1 MKHILRAPTFASE
14 DKTRIARLL
23 NVILFATIGVNLV
36 YSFSLLFT
44 LPEPELNLVADGVL
58 LLLQLIALILMRR
71 GELQMASIVLVTGL
85 WLYSNFVIL
94 VFGGSRSPATI
105 IYFLVILSA
114 GLLLGGRVA
123 VLLSIVT
130 VFAAMGLLWVE
141 LAGRLPESM
150 IPITPVYT
158 WVALIMGIAIMAVLL
173 HLAMRSLHEA
183 LGRARENGRALAEKN
198 KELEAT
204 QVILEQR
211 VQELKQAEAALR
223 ASEERLRTVV
233 NNAPVILW
241 GVDRNG
247 VLTFLEGATLDDIE
261 IDPEEFVG
269 LSVFEISD
277 ERVPQLAGQ
286 FRRAMEGETFTTVER
301 MRGRIFEMRYAPMLQ
316 GSDRVVGVI
325 GIAVDITE
333 RRQAEEA
340 LFQAQKSESLGI
352 LAGGI
357 AHDFNNLLVAM
368 LGQTSLAQ
376 SQLPPGH
383 QVQGYLEKA
392 VVAAQKAATLTRQM
406 LAYSGRG
413 DFEIRPIHLNRLIEE
428 NIHLFEAAIPK
439 NVQLAPEL
447 SADLPLIEGD
457 PAQMQQVIMNLILN
471 AVEAIGPES
480 GRVVVRTYLTDGELE
495 EPFQERYAGSPALK
509 DRGVAVEVSDDGCGM
524 ERETVA
530 RIFDPF
536 YSTKPTGQG
545 LGLAAVLGIVKGHN
559 GRIQVNSEPGE
570 GTTFRLMFPVSERS
584 LPQEPEKVQRTNG
597 QLHDRSLVLVIDD
610 EEPVRMAVN
619 DILALE
625 GIDVIVA
632 ANGAQAVTQ
641 LRAHAGE
648 VDLIIL
654 DLSMPG
660 LSGQETLAQLR
671 AIDPEVPVLL
681 SSGYDKRDVRHRFNT
696 DEVSGFLQKPYDG
709 RTLVDTVLRYLERD
723 RG

>member
-1 MKHILRAPTFASE
+1 MKHLLRAPTFANE

-23 NVILFATIGVNLV
+23 NVILWATIGVNLI

-44 LPEPELNLVADGVL
+44 IPDPELNLLVDGVL
-58 LLLQLIALILMRR
+58 LILQLIVLILMRR
-71 GELQMASIVLVTGL
+71 GELQMASIILVSAL

-94 VFGGSRSPATI
+94 IFGGSRSPAI
-105 IYFLVILSA
+105 IVYFLVILAA

-123 VLLSIVT
+123 VLLSIIT
-130 VFAAMGLLWVE
+130 VFAALGLLSVE
-141 LAGRLPESM
+141 LAGGLPESL

-158 WVALIMGIAIMAVLL
+158 WVALIMGIGVMAVLL
-173 HLAMRSLHEA
+173 HLAMQSLYDA
-183 LGRARENGRALAEKN
+183 LERARENGRALAEKN

-211 VQELKQAEAALR
+211 VQELKQAEVALR
-223 ASEERLRTVV
+223 TSEERLRTVV

-241 GVDRNG
+241 GVDNKG
-247 VLTFLEGATLDDIE
+247 VLTFLEGKTLEDIE
-261 IDPEEFVG
+261 IDPAEFVG

-286 FRRAMEGETFTTVER
+286 FRRAMGGETFTTVER
-301 MRGRIFEMRYAPMLQ
+301 MRGRVFEMRYAPMLQ
-316 GSDRVVGVI
+316 GSETVAGVI

-333 RRQAEEA
+333 RRQAEET

-376 SQLPPGH
+376 SQLPPQH
-383 QVQGYLEKA
+383 EVQGYLEKA
-392 VVAAQKAATLTRQM
+392 VVAAEKAATLTRQM

-413 DFEIRPIHLNRLIEE
+413 DFEIVPIHLNRLIEE
-428 NIHLFEAAIPK
+428 NIHLFETAVPK
-439 NVQLAPEL
+439 NVRLAPEL
-447 SADLPLIEGD
+447 AQDLPLIEGD

-471 AVEAIGPES
+471 AAEAIGSES
-480 GRVVVRTYLTDGELE
+480 GSVVVRTYLADGELE
-495 EPFQERYAGSPALK
+495 ESFQERVAGPQALN
-509 DRGVAVEVSDDGCGM
+509 GQVVAFEVCDDGCGM
-524 ERETVA
+524 EQETLA

-545 LGLAAVLGIVKGHN
+545 LGLAAVLGIVRGHY
-559 GRIQVNSEPGE
+559 GRIQVNSEPGK
-570 GTTFRLMFPVSERS
+570 GTTFRLLFPISKRS
-584 LPQEPEKVQRTNG
+584 LPQEPEKAQRSNG
-597 QLHDRSLVLVIDD
+597 RLHDRSLVLVIDD
-610 EEPVRMAVN
+610 EEAVRLAVN
-619 DILALE
+619 DILELE

-632 ANGAQAVTQ
+632 ADGAQAVQQ
-641 LRAHAGE
+641 LKAHAGE
-648 VDLIIL
+648 VDLVIL

-660 LSGQETLAQLR
+660 MSGKETLAQLR

-681 SSGYDKRDVRHRFNT
+681 SSGYDKRDVRHRFDT
-696 DEVSGFLQKPYDG
+696 EEVSGFLQKPYDG
-709 RTLVDTVLRYLERD
+709 QTLVDTVLRYLEE
-723 RG
+723 